1 MIVNIPV
8 SVGELVD
15 KITILKIKQQYITD
29 VNKLKNINREL
40 LNLLL
45 IFDALTLPDLS
56 DLNTQLQLVNE
67 ELWHLENYNR
77 ECEKLKRFT
86 ENFIDAAR
94 QICVKNDIRAK
105 IKQDINTITGST
117 IIEEKSY

>member
-1 MIVNIPV
+1 
-8 SVGELVD
+8 
-15 KITILKIKQQYITD
+15 
-29 VNKLKNINREL
+29 
-40 LNLLL
+40 
-45 IFDALTLPDLS
+45 LTLPDLS

-67 ELWHLENYNR
+67 ELWHLENHKR